1 MNFMKTSSA
10 NATQYESVE
19 DSKDLRIPVQSEEA
33 FEHGINFKCKVSD
46 TIIILI
52 LHTILYLTHLSFI
65 MNMRLSKYVYLPSFV
80 KISNFWALRE
90 FLQRNFF
97 FTQIIIGQRK
107 LHVSDWFFAMDYIF
121 NNAFSLMNRVVLTRA
136 SIIF

>member
-1 MNFMKTSSA
+1 MKTSSA

-52 LHTILYLTHLSFI
+52 LHTILYLTHLPFI

-90 FLQRNFF
+90 FL
-97 FTQIIIGQRK
+97 
-107 LHVSDWFFAMDYIF
+107 
-121 NNAFSLMNRVVLTRA
+121 
-136 SIIF
+136 